1 MARLKLGEFVRPL
14 EPIEWPDGTEQ
25 AVKHLTWVE
34 QEMLAD
40 MEADAVS
47 VRDTM
52 PKLMPLLLPGRTW
65 AEISAALDMEAMRA
79 VLAYASGKYDEAM
92 RAMEATVGKVPAGTD
107 PASPPP
113 TPAPT
118 SSVASPAPTAAPSG
132 AS

>member
-25 AVKHLTWVE
+25 EVKHLTWVE

-52 PKLMPLLLPGRTW
+52 PKLMPLVLPGRIT
-65 AEISAALDMEAMRA
+65 ESQSR
-79 VLAYASGKYDEAM
+79 
-92 RAMEATVGKVPAGTD
+92 
-107 PASPPP
+107 
-113 TPAPT
+113 
-118 SSVASPAPTAAPSG
+118 TAATLLTMVLSRF
-132 AS
+132 